1 MSEKE
6 RKNDDAL
13 QALKDMNTTFEKEV
27 SSNKERFL
35 NIINC
40 RTIEEVT
47 DSQIDNLS
55 LRYEIIERKRFVQ
68 NVYNERYNLYK
79 NTKGQI
85 LLKSKSEKYR
95 DYRESSDI
103 IDSQLNIYKR
113 ILDLLKAQIEYYND
127 FIKTLDNAQYSIKN
141 KIDIETK
148 F

>member
-55 LRYEIIERKRFVQ
+55 LRYEIIERKRYVQ

-85 LLKSKSEKYR
+85 LLKSKGEKYR

-127 FIKTLDNAQYSIKN
+127 FIKD
-141 KIDIETK
+141 
-148 F
+148 FR